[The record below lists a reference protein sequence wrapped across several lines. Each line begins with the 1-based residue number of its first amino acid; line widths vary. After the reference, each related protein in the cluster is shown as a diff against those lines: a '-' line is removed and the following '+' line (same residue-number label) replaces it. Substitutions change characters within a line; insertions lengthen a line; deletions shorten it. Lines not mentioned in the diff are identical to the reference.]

1 MSFASDSHL
10 NYFYDQDL
18 CLLAN
23 FPFEQLLVFIFTFEQ
38 QKSTCAM
45 YWLMQYYPAYLYAS
59 VSFRS
64 KVIRYVPR
72 SIRAMIESGR
82 AVDACKFESRLQKC
96 FSKPKQQSKVATVK
110 SFTGFDFIITSQL
123 ILLVSTPLVCLLG
136 IVTNL
141 LIIHTVAGRTNRKQL
156 KEKQYSYMAINS
168 ATLVLIMI
176 IQIVSLLNECHRPFG
191 VYCSSVY
198 KYKIVQYF
206 KIVAGESLATFLRLG
221 ANFTYVAFT
230 INRLSLVG
238 TQGNTKKRNK
248 LSGNYITRG
257 FMFCF

>member
-1 MSFASDSHL
+1 MDTISFASDPHL

-45 YWLMQYYPAYLYAS
+45 YWLMQYYPVFLYAS
-59 VSFRS
+59 ASFRS
-64 KVIRYVPR
+64 KVVRYVPR
-72 SIRAMIESGR
+72 SIRAMIESGA

-96 FSKPKQQSKVATVK
+96 FSKPKPQPEVTTK

-123 ILLVSTPLVCLLG
+123 ILLVSTPLVCSFG

-141 LIIHTVAGRTNRKQL
+141 LVVHTVARRTNRKQL

-168 ATLVLIMI
+168 ATLVLIMV
-176 IQIVSLLNECHRPFG
+176 IQLVSLLNECHRPFG
-191 VYCSSVY
+191 VYCSSMY
-198 KYKIVQYF
+198 KYEIVQYF
-206 KIVAGESLATFLRLG
+206 KIIAGESLATFLRLG

-238 TQGNTKKRNK
+238 TQGNTKN
-248 LSGNYITRG
+248 
-257 FMFCF
+257 